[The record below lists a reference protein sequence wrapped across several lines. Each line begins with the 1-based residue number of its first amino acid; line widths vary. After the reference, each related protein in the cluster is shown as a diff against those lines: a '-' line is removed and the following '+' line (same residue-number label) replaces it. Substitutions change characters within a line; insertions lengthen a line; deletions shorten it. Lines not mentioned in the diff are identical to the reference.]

1 MCIKPSEGL
10 SAEIEELRT
19 KDIQPDANSA
29 AERALERAATIG
41 APHASNR
48 DAAKHALQEPE
59 PAVIKPK
66 QRVEG
71 REIQQDH
78 AQYALT
84 YGMMLGI
91 RVTTSRRDRAL
102 DRLSAKNT
110 GRHLSF
116 GSANEERELSPRDYS
131 SAVELAFPPEGSSG
145 SICPTPPHRLNFT
158 FKFKDYM
165 TNVFRA
171 VRSLSGINE
180 EDYLRSLA
188 GRLLVLSFNACK
200 HFFLR

>member
-91 RVTTSRRDRAL
+91 RVT
-102 DRLSAKNT
+102 
-110 GRHLSF
+110 
-116 GSANEERELSPRDYS
+116 
-131 SAVELAFPPEGSSG
+131 V
-145 SICPTPPHRLNFT
+145 
-158 FKFKDYM
+158 
-165 TNVFRA
+165 
-171 VRSLSGINE
+171 SGILFYVSGWPE
-180 EDYLRSLA
+180 
-188 GRLLVLSFNACK
+188 V
-200 HFFLR
+200 FLRRAGVTVPWIVSPPRTPGATSPSALPTRSAS